1 MEASALQVPE
11 KRRLSKNER
20 ASFLCLT
27 VNFYLSYFILFAKEK
42 QVGNVGR
49 EIHELKSRR
58 NIASTFQSVIYIQSH
73 ACVV

>member
-1 MEASALQVPE
+1 MNQCFPRKKEAFE
-11 KRRLSKNER
+11 KNER

-49 EIHELKSRR
+49 EIHRLKNRR
-58 NIASTFQSVIYIQSH
+58 NIASVFQSVIYIQSH